1 MGTNQD
7 YKNRALASLEGKWS
21 TAVIASLIYLVITM
35 GISWTITTPMGNDV
49 FMSYSTSGIWTIL
62 CLPLSWG
69 FTVFFLRLIRNEDI
83 GYGRLFDGYK
93 DFVRIFVTEL
103 LAFLAT
109 GIGFCL
115 LIVPGIILG
124 AGLVM
129 TSFVL
134 KDDSQIGYIDALKK
148 SWELTDGHKGE
159 LIWLFLSFLGWM
171 ILACLTFGIGFIF
184 LYPYMQTALA
194 HAYEDLKAEKPG
206 LSEII

>member
-21 TAVIASLIYLVITM
+21 TAVIATLIYLVISM
-35 GISWTITTPMGNDV
+35 GISWTITTPMGNDLV
-49 FMSYSTSGIWTIL
+49 MSYSTSGIWTIL

-69 FTVFFLRLIRNEDI
+69 FANYFLRLIRNEDI

-93 DFVRIFVTEL
+93 DFIRIFVTEL

-115 LIVPGIILG
+115 LIVPGIILA

-134 KDDSQIGYIDALKK
+134 KDDPNIGYIEALQK
-148 SWELTDGHKGE
+148 SWKLTDGHKGE

-171 ILACLTFGIGFIF
+171 ILCGLTLGIGFLF

-194 HAYEDLKAEKPG
+194 HAYEDLKAEKPE
-206 LSEII
+206 LSQI